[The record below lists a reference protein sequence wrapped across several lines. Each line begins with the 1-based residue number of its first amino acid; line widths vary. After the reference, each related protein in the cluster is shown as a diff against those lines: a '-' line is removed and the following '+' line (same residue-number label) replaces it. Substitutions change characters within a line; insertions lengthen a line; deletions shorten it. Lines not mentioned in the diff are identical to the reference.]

1 MAEVV
6 LQRRHYKKAQYLW
19 MFFRGVRAEFK
30 MANGAV
36 FGYKNL
42 CAGHVRSC
50 AFASLPV
57 IHFPTVGRAI
67 LVP

>member
-1 MAEVV
+1 
-6 LQRRHYKKAQYLW
+6 
-19 MFFRGVRAEFK
+19 